1 MITSL
6 ENWKKEILNL
16 PKISNQ
22 DLLDG
27 KTAFIIID
35 MVNGFLTEGVLSS
48 QRALSVLPAVE
59 KLLKFSKINQLPCVA
74 FADCHQPDCIEFNS
88 FPVHC
93 LKNSSESEI
102 APSLAK
108 IGGFQKIH
116 KNSTNGFFTSE
127 FQNFLNQHSELE
139 KIIISGVC
147 TDICVMQFALSLK
160 AFCNQNNKNL
170 EIIIPV
176 NTVETYDA
184 CNHNAELMQLIA
196 LQIMA
201 QAGVKLVSEVD
212 YHE

>member
-1 MITSL
+1 MIASL
-6 ENWKKEILNL
+6 ENWKKQVLSLPEI
-16 PKISNQ
+16 SSQ
-22 DLLDG
+22 DLLAS
-27 KTAFIIID
+27 KTAFVIID
-35 MVNGFLTEGVLSS
+35 MINGFLTEGILSS
-48 QRALSVLPAVE
+48 QNALSVLPAVE
-59 KLLKFSKINQLPCVA
+59 KLLKFFKTNQLPCVA
-74 FADCHQPDCIEFNS
+74 FADCHEPDCIEFHS

-102 APSLAK
+102 APSLQK
-108 IGGFQKIH
+108 IGGFQKIC
-116 KNSTNGFFTSE
+116 KNSTNGFFTPD

-184 CNHNAELMQLIA
+184 LNHNAELMQLMA

-201 QAGVKLVSEVD
+201 QAGIKLISEVN